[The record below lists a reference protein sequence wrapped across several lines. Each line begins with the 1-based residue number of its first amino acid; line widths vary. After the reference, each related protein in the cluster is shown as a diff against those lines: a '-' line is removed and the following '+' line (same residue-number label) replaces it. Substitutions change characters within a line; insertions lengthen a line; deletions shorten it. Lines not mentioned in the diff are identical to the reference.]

1 MEVFVLL
8 AVTDYEGS
16 ELLGVYHTLAD
27 AEFARE
33 TYIAKLAV
41 DRIHYDDYD
50 IQRRVV
56 GASARA
62 DWETVNV

>member
-1 MEVFVLL
+1 MEVFVLFGC
-8 AVTDYEGS
+8 TRYEGS

-27 AEFARE
+27 AEFARDD
-33 TYIAKLAV
+33 ING
-41 DRIHYDDYD
+41 RIQWDSYD

-62 DWETVNV
+62 DWEAVNV